1 MVLRNLIKR
10 TQASGGSEVVEMAQG
25 FESTDIN
32 DISTIS
38 TNHVDLVRILVSLA
52 NHVSLSNNAI
62 TIAIF
67 IGT

>member
-1 MVLRNLIKR
+1 MVL
-10 TQASGGSEVVEMAQG
+10 G
-25 FESTDIN
+25 D
-32 DISTIS
+32 
-38 TNHVDLVRILVSLA
+38 HVDLVRILVSLA